1 MLQTVVSLIDD
12 ARVIICDF
20 NVFII
25 AATGV
30 KDSQDCLS
38 LAQLF
43 YLV

>member
-12 ARVIICDF
+12 ARVIIYDR

-25 AATGV
+25 KATGV
-30 KDSQDCLS
+30 KDTQDCLS
-38 LAQLF
+38 LLQLF